1 MPKKQESRE
10 LELPP
15 DLVEHLIS
23 LGPEDAVAY
32 LLDVPDLNLSVAE
45 AEDVVYSLLQEQHLS
60 AELAQELLRRDPI
73 EAIALLLE
81 LPLELTPE
89 LAAGLVGQLR
99 QDFQEQYLTPE
110 IVAEVLRR
118 QPDEAVRWL
127 LEEQPQLELLPEMAQ
142 ILVVHVW
149 QDHRPQLPFFLRVVA
164 EVADILFPTKAEYAA
179 RRSGRRYRGRGG
191 PRAAA
196 AARALAGR
204 AAPFRRSL
212 RSTRSRF
219 WSSRRAAPASTRRR
233 CAPRTRSSRSSGTRT
248 RTSSPRRARR

>member
-110 IVAEVLRR
+110 FVAEVLRR
-118 QPDEAVRWL
+118 QPDEAVRWM

-164 EVADILFPTKAEYAA
+164 EVADILFPTQGRVRRAPPPAA
-179 RRSGRRYRGRGG
+179 AT
-191 PRAAA
+191 AAA
-196 AARALAGR
+196 AAGGRRRRRGLAGR
-204 AAPFRRSL
+204 AARSRRSPP
-212 RSTRSRF
+212 STCSRF
-219 WSSRRAAPASTRRR
+219 
-233 CAPRTRSSRSSGTRT
+233 
-248 RTSSPRRARR
+248 